1 MKWIVLLH
9 TGLIASCSIEANNS
23 CTNLFNEAEK
33 VFSYSMVVS
42 KENFEEMKSEMKL
55 CLERENNVC
64 SITKNDSTYAL
75 SNRVFDKYS
84 SPTLDFDQ
92 DPAIVMLSGDT
103 GCFVA
108 VNHFVMAEPWGI
120 YKISNK
126 KDAPDYL
133 AENDPRLKMG
143 INELD
148 LLKIIKDYDK

>member
-1 MKWIVLLH
+1 MKWLVLH
-9 TGLIASCSIEANNS
+9 VSLIASCSVEANNS
-23 CTNLFNEAEK
+23 CTKLFDEAEK
-33 VFSYSMVVS
+33 VFGYSMVVS

-55 CLERENNVC
+55 CLESDNNVC

-84 SPTLDFDQ
+84 SPTLDFGL

-108 VNHFVMAEPWGI
+108 VNHFVMAEPWGLYRI
-120 YKISNK
+120 KNK
-126 KDAPDYL
+126 KEKPDYL
-133 AENDPRLKMG
+133 AEFDPRLKVG

-148 LLKIIKDYDK
+148 LLEIIKDYDE